1 MTTQAKKPEQEEE
14 WSMDLERGRGNQYRA
29 TRVCVDSYDNGVPVG
44 RFYNP
49 GMAEAAV
56 FHSMSQF
63 LLRWTAWLFQR
74 LSRRPARLRPRRPTA
89 TPRRGG
95 RGKPCYAAGRMVQ

>member
-1 MTTQAKKPEQEEE
+1 
-14 WSMDLERGRGNQYRA
+14 MDLERARGNQYRA

-63 LLRWTAWLFQR
+63 LLRMEELLDRMGFPTPFAA
-74 LSRRPARLRPRRPTA
+74 SRTFSSAPPDRNAAAR
-89 TPRRGG
+89 G